1 MKRLYI
7 FIIFLFVFSFQG
19 FGAEANYFFDIPG
32 IFTNQFC
39 TSDTIT
45 NDSLDLYE
53 KLNDEERIKD
63 TLMHILGIKPPDEK
77 NHPSDTIP
85 KTDSISSTADSVQFK
100 ISSEF
105 NADSSSLKNAEAIS
119 KSNMGIAYDTIFV
132 KDTIFIR
139 DTIFIKD
146 TIILKDT
153 IRVADTAEAKDS
165 IYSKELTYEEFINH
179 LEDSLIF
186 EKPDS
191 TYYVIRN
198 IQKLLKP
205 QTLEKNDTVK
215 QAIDKL
221 IQYQSS
227 YNSIDTIKHF
237 LELRLEQDK
246 FYYLSEDKNASFLND
261 SMKNAVR
268 YILNRLP
275 KDSLKLIFK
284 NSVNDSILFKTAK
297 EQIDS
302 VHFKIYDNRG
312 EYAVLWIKKYKD
324 KSYDLSLEEGTYI
337 EKAKQQN
344 IVTRKVDTDKIT
356 TELRK
361 SHKVNIIVPI
371 WDIGSTADINFNQ
384 GYQSNWVEGGENSL
398 SALSVF
404 RFNAQYTYG
413 KQRIWDTD
421 IEYKLGYLKAGDNPL
436 QKNDDRFE
444 FNSKYGRTAF
454 NNWYYSLLFNFRT
467 QFLKGYDY
475 PNDSVPVSKFM
486 SPGHLVFSLGLDYK
500 PNKNLTVLI
509 SPVTSKFTIVSDTI
523 TYDQTRY
530 GVGANEK
537 IRKEIGAY
545 VKAIWKYNITK
556 DIHME
561 NKINFFTNYTNNP
574 QNIDIDWELNLK
586 MKLTHYIKMS
596 LNTHFIY
603 DDDVD
608 IPVFEGGEQVG
619 VTKGLQF
626 REVIGI
632 GFLYSF

>member
-1 MKRLYI
+1 MKHLYI
-7 FIIFLFVFSFQG
+7 FIIFLFVFRFQG
-19 FGAEANYFFDIPG
+19 NGTEINGLFDISSTH
-32 IFTNQFC
+32 TNQIYAL
-39 TSDTIT
+39 DTIT
-45 NDSLDLYE
+45 DDSLDLVK

-63 TLMHILGIKPPDEK
+63 TLMQILGIKPLDEK

-100 ISSEF
+100 NSYEF
-105 NADSSSLKNAEAIS
+105 NADSSSLNDAKAIR
-119 KSNMGIAYDTIFV
+119 KAQIAYDTIFV
-132 KDTIFIR
+132 KDTI
-139 DTIFIKD
+139 IKD
-146 TIILKDT
+146 TISVT
-153 IRVADTAEAKDS
+153 DTAEAKDS
-165 IYSKELTYEEFINH
+165 TYTKDLTYEEFIRH

-205 QTLEKNDTVK
+205 QLEKNDTVK

-227 YNSIDTIKHF
+227 YKSIDTIKHF
-237 LELRLEQDK
+237 LESKLEQER
-246 FYYLSEDKNASFLND
+246 FYYLSEDKNASLLND
-261 SMKNAVR
+261 SIKNAVR
-268 YILNRLP
+268 YILNQLP

-284 NSVNDSILFKTAK
+284 NSANDSILFKTAK
-297 EQIDS
+297 GQIDS

-312 EYAVLWIKKYKD
+312 EYAVLWIKKYND
-324 KSYDLSLEEGTYI
+324 KTYDLILEEGTYI
-337 EKAKQQN
+337 EKAKQQK
-344 IVTRKVDTDKIT
+344 IVTREVDADKIT
-356 TELRK
+356 VELRK
-361 SHKVNIIVPI
+361 SHTVNIIVPI
-371 WDIGSTADINFNQ
+371 WDIGSSVDINFNQ
-384 GYQSNWVEGGENSL
+384 GYQSNWVESGENSL

-454 NNWYYSLLFNFRT
+454 NNWYYSLLFNFKT

-475 PNDSVPVSKFM
+475 PNDSVSVSKFM

-509 SPVTSKFTIVSDTI
+509 SPGTSKFTIVSDTVN
-523 TYDQTRY
+523 YDQTRF

-574 QNIDIDWELNLK
+574 QNIDIDWELNVK
-586 MKLTHYIKMS
+586 MTLTHYIRMS

>member
-1 MKRLYI
+1 
-7 FIIFLFVFSFQG
+7 
-19 FGAEANYFFDIPG
+19 
-32 IFTNQFC
+32 
-39 TSDTIT
+39 
-45 NDSLDLYE
+45 
-53 KLNDEERIKD
+53 LN
-63 TLMHILGIKPPDEK
+63 
-77 NHPSDTIP
+77 N
-85 KTDSISSTADSVQFK
+85 DSISIKDAEG
-100 ISSEF
+100 ISRVNKVIPS
-105 NADSSSLKNAEAIS
+105 
-119 KSNMGIAYDTIFV
+119 DTIFV
-132 KDTIFIR
+132 KDTIFIL

-146 TIILKDT
+146 TIIFKDT
-153 IRVADTAEAKDS
+153 INIPDTAEAKDS
-165 IYSKELTYEEFINH
+165 IYTKELTYEEFISH

-186 EKPDS
+186 DKPDS

-237 LELRLEQDK
+237 LESKLEQEK

-261 SMKNAVR
+261 SIKNAVR

-284 NSVNDSILFKTAK
+284 NSANDSILFKTAK
-297 EQIDS
+297 EQMDS

-324 KSYDLSLEEGTYI
+324 KTYDLSLEEGTYI
-337 EKAKQQN
+337 EKAKQQK
-344 IVTRKVDTDKIT
+344 IVTREVDTDKIP
-356 TELRK
+356 TELKK
-361 SHKVNIIVPI
+361 SRKVNIIVPL

-475 PNDSVPVSKFM
+475 PNDSVSISKFM

-509 SPVTSKFTIVSDTI
+509 SPVTSKFTIVSDTVN
-523 TYDQTRY
+523 YDQTRF

-537 IRKEIGAY
+537 TRKEIGAY
-545 VKAIWKYNITK
+545 IKAIWKYNITK
-556 DIHME
+556 DIFME

-586 MKLTHYIKMS
+586 MKLTRYINMS

-608 IPVFEGGEQVG
+608 IPVFEGGEQVE

-632 GFLYSF
+632 GFSYSF

>member
-19 FGAEANYFFDIPG
+19 VGIEINYFFKISSAY
-32 IFTNQFC
+32 TNQFY

-45 NDSLDLYE
+45 DDSLNLHE

-63 TLMHILGIKPPDEK
+63 TLMQILGIKPQNVK
-77 NHPSDTIP
+77 KQPSDTIL
-85 KTDSISSTADSVQFK
+85 KTDSILSTADSVQFVK
-100 ISSEF
+100 SF
-105 NADSSSLKNAEAIS
+105 DLKNDSISIKDAERII
-119 KSNMGIAYDTIFV
+119 KTNTVTPYDTIFV
-132 KDTIFIR
+132 R
-139 DTIFIKD
+139 DTVFIKD

-153 IRVADTAEAKDS
+153 INIADTVEANDS
-165 IYSKELTYEEFINH
+165 IYTKELTYEEFISH

-191 TYYVIRN
+191 TYYIIRN

-221 IQYQSS
+221 IQYQTS

-237 LELRLEQDK
+237 LESKLEQDN
-246 FYYLSEDKNASFLND
+246 FYYLSNDTNATFLND
-261 SMKNAVR
+261 SIKNAVR

-302 VHFKIYDNRG
+302 IHFKIYDNRG
-312 EYAVLWIKKYKD
+312 EYALLWIKKYKD
-324 KSYDLSLEEGTYI
+324 NTYDLILDEGTYI
-337 EKAKQQN
+337 EKVRQQQ
-344 IVTRKVDTDKIT
+344 IVTREIDTDKIT
-356 TELRK
+356 TALKKSRK
-361 SHKVNIIVPI
+361 INIIVPV

-398 SALSVF
+398 SALSVL
-404 RFNAQYTYG
+404 RFNAGYSYG
-413 KQRIWDTD
+413 KQRTWDTD

-444 FNSKYGRTAF
+444 LNSKYGRTAF

-475 PNDSVPVSKFM
+475 PNDSIPVSKFM

-509 SPVTSKFTIVSDTI
+509 SPVTSKFTIVSDTAN
-523 TYDQTRY
+523 YDQTRF

-586 MKLTHYIKMS
+586 MKLTRYIKMS

-608 IPVFEGGEQVG
+608 IPVFEEGEQVG
-619 VTKGLQF
+619 VTKGMQF

-632 GFLYSF
+632 GFSYSF

>member
-19 FGAEANYFFDIPG
+19 VGVETNCFLDIFNPYT
-32 IFTNQFC
+32 IRYYLP
-39 TSDTIT
+39 DTIPD
-45 NDSLDLYE
+45 DSLDLYE
-53 KLNDEERIKD
+53 NLNDEERIKD
-63 TLMHILGIKPPDEK
+63 TLMQILGIKPQNDE
-77 NHPSDTIP
+77 NHSADTIS
-85 KTDSISSTADSVQFK
+85 KNDSISSVVDSIPFTK
-100 ISSEF
+100 SFDSLNDSISVKE
-105 NADSSSLKNAEAIS
+105 SLDIS
-119 KSNMGIAYDTIFV
+119 NEDRITHYDTIFV

-139 DTIFIKD
+139 DTIYIKD
-146 TIILKDT
+146 TISIADTSVVKDT
-153 IRVADTAEAKDS
+153 MLT
-165 IYSKELTYEEFINH
+165 KELTYEEFINH

-198 IQKLLKP
+198 MQKLLEP
-205 QTLEKNDTVK
+205 DTLEKNDSVQ

-227 YNSIDTIKHF
+227 YKSIDSVKYF
-237 LELRLEQDK
+237 LQSKFEQDT
-246 FYYLSEDKNASFLND
+246 FYYLPDDTTLFHLND
-261 SMKNAVR
+261 SIKDAVR

-284 NSVNDSILFKTAK
+284 NSMNDSILFKTAK

-302 VHFKIYDNRG
+302 VHFKLYDNRG
-312 EYAVLWIKKYKD
+312 EYALLWIKKYED
-324 KSYDLSLEEGTYI
+324 KSFDLTLEEGTYL
-337 EKAKQQN
+337 EKAKQQK
-344 IVTRKVDTDKIT
+344 IVTREVDTDKIT
-356 TELRK
+356 TELKKAR
-361 SHKVNIIVPI
+361 KVNIIVPI

-384 GYQSNWVEGGENSL
+384 GYQSNWVEGGENNL
-398 SALSVF
+398 STLSVL

-413 KQRIWDTD
+413 KQQVWDTD

-454 NNWYYSLLFNFRT
+454 NNWYYSLLFNFKT

-475 PNDSVPVSKFM
+475 PNDSVSISKFM
-486 SPGHLVFSLGLDYK
+486 SPGYLVFSLGLDYK

-509 SPVTSKFTIVSDTI
+509 SPVTSKFTIVSDT
-523 TYDQTRY
+523 TNYDQSRF

-545 VKAIWKYNITK
+545 IKAIWQHKITK
-556 DIHME
+556 DIQME

-586 MKLTHYIKMS
+586 MKLTHYLKIT
-596 LNTHFIY
+596 LNTHLIY

-619 VTKGLQF
+619 VTKGIQF

-632 GFLYSF
+632 GFSYSF